1 MVKIASSSMAK
12 LSIHELCVLIIITSF
27 ASIVI
32 STTTESVKP
41 TKKSALFVF
50 GDSLFD
56 PGNNQYINGSKPGAS
71 SYYPYGQTFFNHPTG
86 RLSDGRIVPDFIA
99 LFAKLPMLTPYLQPG
114 GEHDFTA
121 GTNFASAGAC
131 ALDAPH
137 PQMAAIDLNEQLSYF
152 KKVEE
157 WLKQKLGNEE
167 AKKLLKRAVYLFSI
181 GGNDYF
187 TLSSSYPNITLSYQ
201 KEYVGMVIGNL
212 TNVLQEIYE
221 MGGRKIA
228 FQNAGPLGCTPG
240 KRFEHLGNCDQLA
253 MSLATLHNTLL
264 AQSLKNLESHLPGFQ
279 YSIFDYY
286 NALYDR
292 IANPSKY
299 GFEEGKSAC
308 CGSGQY
314 RASNCGVNN
323 GTIKYE
329 LCSNPSKYVWFDSAH
344 TTEETNFQLANL
356 IWSGHGNV
364 TGPYNVKQL
373 FGKSFPAAPFGFFG
387 WLPLAVGVY
396 KLNFDGVM
404 GRVQHVSSLGVIVR
418 NNLGQGMASLS
429 EQVGLIS
436 DVDFLEAEAALLL

>member
-137 PQMAAIDLNEQLSYF
+137 PQMAA
-152 KKVEE
+152 
-157 WLKQKLGNEE
+157 
-167 AKKLLKRAVYLFSI
+167 
-181 GGNDYF
+181 
-187 TLSSSYPNITLSYQ
+187 
-201 KEYVGMVIGNL
+201 
-212 TNVLQEIYE
+212 EIYE

-240 KRFEHLGNCDQLA
+240 KRFEHLGSCDQLA

-314 RASNCGVNN
+314 RACNCGVNN

-373 FGKSFPAAPFGFFG
+373 FGFSE
-387 WLPLAVGVY
+387 Y
-396 KLNFDGVM
+396 
-404 GRVQHVSSLGVIVR
+404 
-418 NNLGQGMASLS
+418 LS
-429 EQVGLIS
+429 TL
-436 DVDFLEAEAALLL
+436 